1 MAAHSSAIPENVPF
15 RTLKLGGTTT
25 IVSLV
30 LMVLGLATFFL
41 VPRSAEDP
49 GRIWRAFQFNWL
61 FWASIAFGMLTFAV
75 ALHLTNARW
84 AWSIRRFAL
93 AGVSFAPVAL
103 LLFIPLF
110 LGGKGYFFHE
120 WLEPTHDRVIEA
132 KRAWLNADGMFTR
145 DLIAILVLTLLG
157 IRFAW
162 LGLRVDVHGARGT
175 PAQEGWYARLTNG
188 FRGVPEEA
196 ARSVSGMNWT
206 GVALAY
212 LYPIL
217 WGMIAVDMAMS
228 MMPHWFSTMFPVAF
242 FIAGFHGG
250 MAMTAV
256 MVVVFR
262 RRAGVEGFITPT
274 QFHDLGKLI
283 FAFSV
288 FWMYLNW
295 SQYVVIWYG
304 LLPHEQEWFVRRFN
318 PPFTGFAE
326 AVPLM
331 IFVFP
336 FLALL
341 ARWVKKVPGYLA
353 AVSCVILVGNWIERF
368 MITTP
373 SVYEGSTL
381 PFGLPEIGIALGFLG
396 AFLLCYTW
404 FLKTF
409 PVLPSPAFMAAQDP
423 ATVEV
428 PIGAA
433 AATY

>member
-15 RTLKLGGTTT
+15 RTLPRGGPIT

-30 LMVLGLATFFL
+30 LVLVGIATFFL
-41 VPRSAEDP
+41 APRSAEDP

-61 FWASIAFGMLTFAV
+61 FWASVAFGMLMFAV
-75 ALHLTNARW
+75 ALHLSNARW

-110 LGGKGYFFHE
+110 WWGKGYFFHE
-120 WLEPTHDRVIEA
+120 WIEPTHDHVIEA
-132 KRAWLNADGMFTR
+132 KRAWLNVNGMFVR
-145 DLIAILVLTLLG
+145 DLVAIAVLTLLG
-157 IRFAW
+157 LRFAW
-162 LGLRVDVHGARGT
+162 LALRVDVHGARADSG
-175 PAQEGWYARLTNG
+175 QEGWYRRLTGG

-196 ARSVSGMNWT
+196 ARSVSGMNKT

-212 LYPIL
+212 LYPLL
-217 WGMIAVDMAMS
+217 WSLIAIDLAMS
-228 MMPHWFSTMFPVAF
+228 MMPHWYSTMFPVAF
-242 FIAGFHGG
+242 FIAAFHAG

-262 RRAGVEGFITPT
+262 RRIGIEGFITPT

-283 FAFSV
+283 FAFAV

-304 LLPHEQEWFVRRFN
+304 LLPHEQEWFVRRFD
-318 PPFTGFAE
+318 PPFTGMAQ

-336 FLALL
+336 FFTLL
-341 ARWVKKVPGYLA
+341 ARWVKKVPWYLA

-373 SVYEGSTL
+373 SVYEGRSL
-381 PFGLPEIGIALGFLG
+381 PFGLPEIGIALGFAG
-396 AFLLCYTW
+396 AFVACYVW
-404 FLKTF
+404 FLRTF
-409 PVLPSPAFMAAQDP
+409 PMLPSPAFMLAQEP
-423 ATVEV
+423 ATVQV
-428 PIGAA
+428 PIEAA
-433 AATY
+433 PVR